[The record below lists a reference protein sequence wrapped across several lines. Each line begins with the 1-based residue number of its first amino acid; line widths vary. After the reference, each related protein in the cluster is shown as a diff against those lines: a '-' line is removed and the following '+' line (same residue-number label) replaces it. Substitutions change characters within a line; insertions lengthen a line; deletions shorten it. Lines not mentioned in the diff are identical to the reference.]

1 MPDKLPVYLPGD
13 TINFTVEL
21 DHDLNIGD
29 GWAAFRR
36 HPQEGEATGPIRLE
50 VNAQAVEE
58 RGGKLE
64 VAERLTLPTEE
75 PATYRWEG
83 DPERRSRRSW

>member
-1 MPDKLPVYLPGD
+1 VR
-13 TINFTVEL
+13 V
-21 DHDLNIGD
+21 
-29 GWAAFRR
+29 
-36 HPQEGEATGPIRLE
+36 

-64 VAERLTLPTEE
+64 VPEHLTLPAEE

-83 DPERRSRRSW
+83 DPERGSRRSW